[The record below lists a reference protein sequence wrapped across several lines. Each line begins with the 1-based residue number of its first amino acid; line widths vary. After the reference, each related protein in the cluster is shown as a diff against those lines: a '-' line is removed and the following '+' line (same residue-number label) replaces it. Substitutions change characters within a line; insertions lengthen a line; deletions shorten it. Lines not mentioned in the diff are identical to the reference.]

1 MQSPL
6 LSVVNQCVD
15 TISKLSREF
24 GLTPAARSRIFVNPP
39 ADDGEAELWRIL
51 SKPRVKPAV

>member
-1 MQSPL
+1 MPL
-6 LSVVNQCVD
+6 GD
-15 TISKLSREF
+15 TISKLAREF

-51 SKPRVKPAV
+51 SRPGVKPVVG